1 MAYVTFGGVTS
12 SMTIKASRTLC
23 FPGSL
28 DSDKVRGKIVVCT
41 RGVNARVEKGLVV
54 KQAGSCGLSACGC
67 EPARKRAVAR
77 KRWEGG
83 RR

>member
-1 MAYVTFGGVTS
+1 
-12 SMTIKASRTLC
+12 LC

-54 KQAGSCGLSACGC
+54 KQAGGVGMVLCNDAGNGEDVIADPHLIAAAHVSYSQCINLFNYLGST
-67 EPARKRAVAR
+67 E
-77 KRWEGG
+77 
-83 RR
+83 